1 MVAPVPSNGEERELF
16 CMYRERLAHVLWI
29 GGPAGAG
36 KTTVARRLAR
46 KHGLRWYNC
55 DAQTWQHLD
64 RAVAGGVRNAQRF
77 AALTPAQRAVARP
90 EEIEYDRG
98 PLTVEDLRTLPDS
111 PLIVVDGA
119 PPDPAIAAAGQA
131 VWLLP
136 SQAVQRARLQQRH
149 PDGVPPRYLR
159 QWRPVTQRAAASCGP
174 TVTVDNL
181 TVEQTVA
188 EVDRV
193 FAQRLAEGPVATTMA
208 QRQELLRYA
217 NQAIIAQ
224 CRGWL
229 AHQPAPGPRL
239 AAQMFDC
246 ECAQP
251 GCTAL
256 VELPVEAAEAA
267 AAVGTSTIVAAG
279 H

>member
-1 MVAPVPSNGEERELF
+1 
-16 CMYRERLAHVLWI
+16 VLWI
-29 GGPAGAG
+29 AGPAGAG

-46 KHGLRWYNC
+46 RHGLRWYSC

-64 RAVAGGVRNAQRF
+64 RAVARGIDNAQRF

-90 EEIEYDRG
+90 EEIDYDRG
-98 PLTVEDLRTLPDS
+98 LLTVEDLRALPSS
-111 PLIVVDGA
+111 PIIVVDGA
-119 PPDPAIAAAGQA
+119 PPDPALAAGQA

-136 SQAVQRARLQQRH
+136 SQSVQRARLQRRH

-159 QWRPVTQRAAASCGP
+159 QWQRTTERAAASRAA
-174 TVTVDNL
+174 TVTVDNQ

-188 EVDRV
+188 EVERI
-193 FAQRLAEGPVATTMA
+193 FARRLAAGPVATTVA
-208 QRQELLRYA
+208 QRRELLRYA
-217 NQAIIAQ
+217 NLAIITQ
-224 CRGWL
+224 CQGWL
-229 AHQPAPGPRL
+229 AHQPGRSVRL

-256 VELPVEAAEAA
+256 VELPVEAAET
-267 AAVGTSTIVAAG
+267 AVAFEPPTILATG